1 MPHPWPSSRP
11 GPRGVQ
17 GWARRLALPCS
28 QARSFTRRRHPQE
41 GPPDTSLPQAPF
53 HEVVS
58 TAARPLVLK
67 LPAQDGCWAAPGPRG
82 PRGWAKLPSNHRG
95 METWEA
101 GVVLGPHA
109 LWEQGALTRGGN
121 SLPRALSSQFSFPKR
136 SRWSPHTEPDRSSHF
151 IFTTSHFQQTNQGA
165 NRVYFTLIY

>member
-17 GWARRLALPCS
+17 AWARRLALPCS

-41 GPPDTSLPQAPF
+41 GPPDMSLPQAPF

-67 LPAQDGCWAAPGPRG
+67 LPAQDSCWAAPGPRG
-82 PRGWAKLPSNHRG
+82 PRGRAKLLSNHRG

-101 GVVLGPHA
+101 
-109 LWEQGALTRGGN
+109 GN
-121 SLPRALSSQFSFPKR
+121 SLPRALSSQFSLPKR